1 MHDPDV
7 GLVRLRTWLI
17 ALVLVAVAV
26 TISYQW
32 LDRPIA
38 FFAHAYLRQPIF
50 ERLTRISE
58 WLAPIAVLVFAAIGL
73 RALIGGALSRIE
85 AAVLLCALS
94 VVTSAEIKDQ
104 LKFVFG
110 RTWPETWVNDNP
122 SLIRD
127 GAYGFNFFHGG
138 RGYASFPSGHTT
150 VVCAAMTVLW
160 FLYPRW
166 RPLWALIA
174 LAVAVG
180 LVGADYHFLADVIA
194 GAFIGCSTGWMA
206 VLLWKR
212 TTEDRGPMTDKKA

>member
-1 MHDPDV
+1 MTDPHHENY
-7 GLVRLRTWLI
+7 LTRWLI
-17 ALVLVAVAV
+17 ALLLVAVAV
-26 TISYQW
+26 TISFQW
-32 LDRPIA
+32 LDRPIS
-38 FFAHAYLRQPIF
+38 FFAHEHLRQPIF

-58 WLAPIAVLVFAAIGL
+58 YLAPIAVLVFAAIGL
-73 RALIGGALSRIE
+73 RALIGGTLSKIE
-85 AAVLLCALS
+85 AAVLLCAIS

-104 LKFVFG
+104 LKFMFG

-138 RGYASFPSGHTT
+138 RGYNSFPSGHTT
-150 VVCAAMTVLW
+150 VVCAAMVVLW

-180 LVGADYHFLADVIA
+180 LVGANYHFLADVIA
-194 GAFIGCSTGWMA
+194 GAFIGISTGWIA
-206 VLLWKR
+206 VLLWRR
-212 TTEDRGPMTDKKA
+212 TTEDGRRTTDKEV

>member
-1 MHDPDV
+1 MSDPHHENY
-7 GLVRLRTWLI
+7 LTRWLI
-17 ALVLVAVAV
+17 ALVLVALAV
-26 TISYQW
+26 TISFEW

-38 FFAHAYLRQPIF
+38 FFANAHLRQPIF
-50 ERLTRISE
+50 ERLTHISE
-58 WLAPIAVLVFAAIGL
+58 WLTLVAAVVFAVIAL
-73 RALIGGALSRIE
+73 RALIGGAMSKVETAL
-85 AAVLLCALS
+85 LLCALS
-94 VVTSAEIKDQ
+94 VVASAEIKDQ

-127 GAYGFNFFHGG
+127 GVYGFNFFHGG

-166 RPLWALIA
+166 RPLWVLIA
-174 LAVAVG
+174 IAVAVG

-194 GAFIGCSTGWMA
+194 GAFIGMSTGWMA

-212 TTEDRGPMTDKKA
+212 TTGGGQRTTDEKV